1 MRVVI
6 HADASPSIGTG
17 HLMRCLA
24 LAAELR
30 QAAAEVIVAS
40 EQMIDS
46 MAARA
51 AAIGVTT
58 VSREAAPRD
67 PDWVIVDGYHLDA
80 VARAALADPGVL
92 RLVVDDLGGDLGGAT
107 LVLNQNLYATAAG
120 PSRPDPTAELLAG
133 PAYALLGPEFS
144 RPARARPQPPLAD
157 RILVTMGGADPRN
170 ATGAVIATLASVQ
183 PGPRARVIV
192 GPSHPSPADAE
203 LMARNAGFEVVRDAS
218 SLAPHL
224 AWADMVVTACG
235 TSVLEVA
242 RFGRPLIGVVLADN
256 QEGVAA
262 AVEREGLGVIAGHH
276 PGLDEGK
283 LAHDIGAMRAD
294 RAGRVQMAAC
304 GPRMVDG
311 RGAARVARAMRTG
324 PLYLRRVTADDAALL
339 LEWRMDPEA
348 RRASFDT
355 DRIHPDAHAAWLDRQ
370 LASPA
375 SRIWIGLLD
384 GRPVGV
390 VRFSLAGHGATIS
403 VTLAADRR
411 ATGIGSR
418 LISLG
423 CRRLAADEAVHTV
436 DAWIRRQNDASERAF
451 RVAGFRLTRDD
462 LPDRRLYRLS
472 MAAMG

>member
-6 HADASPSIGTG
+6 HADASPAIGTG
-17 HLMRCLA
+17 HVMRCLA

-30 QAAAEVIVAS
+30 REATEVIMAS
-40 EQMIDS
+40 EQMVDS
-46 MAARA
+46 IGARA
-51 AAIGVTT
+51 AAIGVAT
-58 VSREAAPRD
+58 VRRGSAPRD
-67 PDWVIVDGYHLDA
+67 PDWVVVDGYEIDA
-80 VARAALADPGVL
+80 NARAALAEPDVP
-92 RLVVDDLGGDLGGAT
+92 RLIVDDLGGDLDDAT
-107 LVLNQNLYATAAG
+107 IVLNQNLYATAAG
-120 PSRPDPTAELLAG
+120 PSRPDPNAELLAG
-133 PAYALLGPEFS
+133 PAYALVGPEVA

-170 ATGAVIATLASVQ
+170 ATSAVIAALASVD

-192 GPSHPSPADAE
+192 GPSHPSPADVE

-262 AVEREGLGVIAGHH
+262 AIEREGLGVIAGHH
-276 PGLDEGK
+276 PGLDQGK
-283 LAHDIGAMRAD
+283 LAHDISAMRAD
-294 RAGRVQMAAC
+294 RARRVQMAAG

-324 PLYLRRVTADDAALL
+324 PLHLRRVTADDAALL
-339 LEWRMDPEA
+339 LEWRIDREA

-355 DRIHPDAHAAWLDRQ
+355 NRIHPDAHAAWLDEQ
-370 LASPA
+370 LGSPA
-375 SRIWIGLLD
+375 SRIWMGLLD
-384 GRPVGV
+384 DRPVGV
-390 VRFSLAGHGATIS
+390 VRFTLAGHGATIS
-403 VTLAADRR
+403 ITLAADRR
-411 ATGIGSR
+411 AAGIGSR

-423 CRRLAADEAVHTV
+423 CRRLSADDAVRNI
-436 DAWIRRQNDASERAF
+436 DAWIRPENGASERAF
-451 RVAGFRLTRDD
+451 RAAGFRLTRDD

-472 MAAMG
+472 MAPMG